1 MKKRFFAA
9 VLAAALL
16 LSFHAFGDNASL
28 PAPAFKEVSVHDPSV
43 IRVPDGTFYIY
54 GSHMTAARSTDLISW
69 KMFSRNG
76 PQRAFGWWKKASGG
90 EIYIPELSSESSCK

>member
-9 VLAAALL
+9 VLAAVLL
-16 LSFHAFGDNASL
+16 LSFPAFGDNASL

-69 KMFSRNG
+69 KMFSRN
-76 PQRAFGWWKKASGG
+76 ADTGWKLVDNVQEEMREA
-90 EIYIPELSSESSCK
+90 LS